1 MLQLLLVLAALAFP
15 AQAQPRYDIVFTH
28 ARIVDG
34 TGNPWYYG
42 DVGILGDRIARI
54 APRGTLAAL
63 GDSVVHANGL
73 VLAPGFI
80 DLQSHSRF
88 AHLEGDTRVV
98 SKITQGVTT
107 EILGEG
113 ISNGPQNA
121 RTVASPN
128 DPMPFAGSR
137 GFDAWLRAM
146 ESRGITPNIGS
157 FLGGN
162 TLRLYVRGMAMG
174 SLAPAEMDT
183 MRAVVVRAMHDGAFG
198 LATALIYP
206 PGTYSTTEELIE
218 ASRAMAPYGGVYITH
233 VRSEGDGLLEGFR
246 EAITIGREAGVPV
259 EIYHVKAAGARNWHK
274 GPASLALIDSARA
287 AGIDVQASMYP
298 YPAAGTGLTA
308 CIPPWAEADGRL
320 RENLADP
327 AMRDRIRADML
338 DENGTWENFCLLA
351 GPDGVLVLG
360 LFQEDLVPFRGMRLN
375 VIADSLGM
383 HWTDAA
389 MHLISREE
397 LSVFTMYFLMSEEN
411 VAAQVSMP
419 WMKIAT
425 DASGVDPDNSPFLV
439 HPRAYGTFPR
449 VLGRYVR
456 EQGLLSLEDAI
467 RNMTG
472 AVATRLSI
480 QERGFVRE
488 GYLADLVLFDPDT
501 IRDASDYLDP
511 HHTSLGIAGVWING
525 VSVVQGGRATG
536 AKPGR
541 ILRGPGYRP

>member
-1 MLQLLLVLAALAFP
+1 MLLLLFCLMAVALP
-15 AQAQPRYDIVFTH
+15 AQAQSRYDVVFTH

-42 DVGILGDRIARI
+42 DVGLQGDRIARI

-63 GDSVVHANGL
+63 GDSVVDATGL

-113 ISNGPQNA
+113 ISNGPQNTLT
-121 RTVASPN
+121 RSSP
-128 DPMPFAGSR
+128 DEPMPFAGSR

-146 ESRGITPNIGS
+146 EARGITPNIGS

-162 TLRLYVRGMAMG
+162 TLRRYVRGMAMG
-174 SLAPAEMDT
+174 ELTPAEMDT

-206 PGTYSTTEELIE
+206 PGTYSTTHELIE
-218 ASRAMAPYGGVYITH
+218 ASRAMAPLGGVYITH
-233 VRSEGDGLLEGFR
+233 VRSEGDALLEGFR

-287 AGIDVQASMYP
+287 AGVDVQASMYP

-327 AMRDRIRADML
+327 TTRARIREDML
-338 DENGTWENFCLLA
+338 NEAGNWENFCLLA
-351 GPDGVLVLG
+351 GPEGVLILG
-360 LFQEDLVPFRGMRLN
+360 LFQEDLVQYRGMRLDA
-375 VIADSLGM
+375 IAEALDM

-389 MHLISREE
+389 MHLIAREE
-397 LSVFTMYFLMSEEN
+397 RGVFTMYFLMSEEN

-425 DASGVDPDNSPFLV
+425 DASGVDPENSPFLV

-456 EQGLLSLEDAI
+456 DEGRLSLEEAV

-480 QERGFVRE
+480 RDRGYVRE
-488 GYLADLVLFDPDT
+488 GYMADLVLFNPST
-501 IRDASDYLDP
+501 IIDRSEYLDP
-511 HHTSLGIAGVWING
+511 HHLSEGLAGVWING
-525 VSVVQGGRATG
+525 SSVVQNGRVTG

-541 ILRGPGYRP
+541 IVRGPAYRP

>member
-1 MLQLLLVLAALAFP
+1 MMFLLFCLVALVQP
-15 AQAQPRYDIVFTH
+15 AQAQSRYDLVFTH

-42 DVGILGDRIARI
+42 DVGIQGNRIARI
-54 APRGTLAAL
+54 APRGTLAEA
-63 GDSVVHANGL
+63 GDSVVHALGL
-73 VLAPGFI
+73 VLSPGFI

-88 AHLEGDTRVV
+88 AHLQGDTRVV
-98 SKITQGVTT
+98 SKISQGVTT

-121 RTVASPN
+121 RTVTTPEE
-128 DPMPFAGSR
+128 PMPFAGSR

-162 TLRLYVRGMAMG
+162 TLRRYVRGMAMG
-174 SLAPAEMDT
+174 ELTPTEIDT

-218 ASRAMAPYGGVYITH
+218 ASRAMAPLGGVYITH

-246 EAITIGREAGVPV
+246 EALTIGREAGVPV

-287 AGIDVQASMYP
+287 AGVDVQASMYP

-320 RENLADP
+320 RQNLADP
-327 AMRDRIRADML
+327 EMRSRIREAML
-338 DENGTWENFCLLA
+338 DEMGNWENFCLLA
-351 GPDGVLVLG
+351 GPEGVLVLG
-360 LFQEDLVPFRGMRLN
+360 LFREDLVPFRGQRLN
-375 VIADSLGM
+375 EIADALGL

-389 MHLISREE
+389 MHLIAQEE
-397 LSVFTMYFLMSEEN
+397 TGVFTMYFLMSEEN
-411 VAAQVSMP
+411 VAAQVSRP

-425 DASGVDPDNSPFLV
+425 DASGVDPDTTPFLV

-456 EQGLLSLEDAI
+456 EQGLLSLENAI

-480 QERGFVRE
+480 QERGYVRE
-488 GYLADLVLFDPDT
+488 GYFADLVLFNSDT
-501 IRDASDYLDP
+501 IRDRSEYLDP
-511 HHTSLGIAGVWING
+511 HHVSEGIAGVWING
-525 VSVVQGGRATG
+525 VPVFLNGQPTG
-536 AKPGR
+536 AQPGQ
-541 ILRGPGYRP
+541 IIRGPAYRP